1 MVRPRR
7 ILRISFNPLVLTL
20 SVALGVWLGFIAI
33 GLTTYVG
40 YRLYTADNKAPVA
53 EVFIPPPAP
62 PQAEPEPAPA
72 PPSTGEKR
80 LQKYEENYNA
90 AQRGQRAPGTAG
102 GTAPAERCQVPVLD
116 RAVPQRADREGQ
128 AQHGPG
134 VWLAGAPRL
143 ISVCQPTKGSRLRSA
158 VTLTRLD

>member
-90 AQRGQRAPGTAG
+90 AQRADNERQERLEEQRRLNDAKCQFWTEQYRNAPTEKAK
-102 GTAPAERCQVPVLD
+102 RNM
-116 RAVPQRADREGQ
+116 
-128 AQHGPG
+128 AQECG
-134 VWLAGAPRL
+134 
-143 ISVCQPTKGSRLRSA
+143 
-158 VTLTRLD
+158 